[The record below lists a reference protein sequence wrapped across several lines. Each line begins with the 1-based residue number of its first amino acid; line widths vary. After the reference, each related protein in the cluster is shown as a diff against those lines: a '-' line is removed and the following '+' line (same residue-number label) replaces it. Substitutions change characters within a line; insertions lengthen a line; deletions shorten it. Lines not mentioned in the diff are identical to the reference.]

1 MSQSSAAPPHV
12 YVADVSSDQQIN
24 LGEQNGA
31 AVRIS
36 GKLRSSSELGSAGAD
51 SEDEILRPWPAH
63 EDDARRSGVRE
74 DVRPAADFNFGRT
87 PRDPKFPLP
96 TRLSRASLA
105 VLHSVDR
112 LPPLVYPKA
121 GKKRAMLALR
131 RLRVAAR
138 PLVRTNATLQ
148 STLASSPSPPPP
160 PTNAKPADAE
170 STSTATVDASEGKN
184 TRGRH
189 KRSYPTRRPHIDLEH
204 PREWR
209 RALAPGVLPAYDEAL
224 RVIYA
229 DAKAVQKEAQ
239 EVREKLEKGELKGE
253 EAEKERKRLDV
264 LDVMGEVNLPEVRWK
279 AANGMA
285 DLNKPVY
292 RHLVEKRWREDG
304 ALDLL
309 MERVYQMQV
318 IPDLIPELHPSL
330 DLRVNFPEPPPESL
344 YLRTRVK
351 RKYAA
356 VEPGTYLLNE
366 QTRKPPRLYTTVF
379 HTDPRLY
386 TLLMV
391 DPDVPDEENASF
403 TTYLHWLQCVTPFS
417 VRLCADDALL
427 PDLMSHCRRR
437 RPPSTSPRP
446 THPTSRP
453 TPPAGT
459 PYHRYVLLVLPQS
472 SPTERITVPTGIE
485 RLGFDVRKFVEEYG
499 LRVNGGGVH
508 IWRAVWDEDSSKVWN
523 DVLKLPEPRYGFAP
537 KPDPYAE
544 VKSKPKYV

>member
-1 MSQSSAAPPHV
+1 
-12 YVADVSSDQQIN
+12 
-24 LGEQNGA
+24 
-31 AVRIS
+31 
-36 GKLRSSSELGSAGAD
+36 
-51 SEDEILRPWPAH
+51 
-63 EDDARRSGVRE
+63 
-74 DVRPAADFNFGRT
+74 
-87 PRDPKFPLP
+87 
-96 TRLSRASLA
+96 
-105 VLHSVDR
+105 
-112 LPPLVYPKA
+112 
-121 GKKRAMLALR
+121 MLALR

-148 STLASSPSPPPP
+148 STPASSPSPPPP
-160 PTNAKPADAE
+160 PSTAKPADAE
-170 STSTATVDASEGKN
+170 SKDAAATDAPEGKN
-184 TRGRH
+184 TRGRR

-309 MERVYQMQV
+309 MERVYQMHV
-318 IPDLIPELHPSL
+318 VPDLVPELQPSL

-366 QTRKPPRLYTTVF
+366 RTRKPPRLYTTVF

-403 TTYLHWLQCVTPFS
+403 TTYLHWLQPNVT
-417 VRLCADDALL
+417 L
-427 PDLMSHCRRR
+427 
-437 RPPSTSPRP
+437 STSTTTLNLP
-446 THPTSRP
+446 TTHTPYIPPHPAR
-453 TPPAGT
+453 GT
-459 PYHRYVLLVLPQS
+459 PYHRYVLLLLPQS
-472 SPTERITVPTGIE
+472 SPTERISVPTGIE
-485 RLGFDVRKFVEEYG
+485 RLGFDVRKFVEEHG
-499 LRVNGGGVH
+499 LRVDGGGVH
-508 IWRAVWDEDSSKVWN
+508 MWRAVWDEDSSKVWT
-523 DVLKLPEPRYGFAP
+523 DVLKLPEPRFGFAP

-544 VKSKPKYV
+544 IKSKPKYI